1 MTMALKSLRPYLKV
15 VDVIL
20 EVADARLP
28 ASSRYPELEK
38 VTGSRNRVLVLTRA
52 DLADPGATARWL
64 ASLQAGGLPAV
75 ALNAR
80 TGEGSRFLYQQLNLL
95 ARGKRVARARRGL
108 GAAPLRVMALGIP
121 NVGKSSLL
129 NRLAGRSVVRTGNR
143 PGITRGPQWIRIK
156 DNLELLDTPGV
167 IWPHWREPVT
177 ALWLGAIGCAP
188 EDAIPVREIALLIG
202 DFLLREAPGN
212 MAARYGIQ
220 EQGPVEAILDAI
232 GRARGFLLPGGLVD
246 PEKTARVLVNDFRE
260 GYLGRFTLEMP

>member
-1 MTMALKSLRPYLKV
+1 MTLALKSLRPYLKV

-28 ASSRYPELEK
+28 ASSRYPALEK

-188 EDAIPVREIALLIG
+188 EDAVPVREIAILIG
-202 DFLLREAPGN
+202 GFLLREAPGN